1 MSEDVSRHLD
11 ELHEH
16 LEGVDEQDHPEAAD
30 LKAAVAAYD
39 AAAAEEHEGF
49 LDHLRDSALRFETS
63 HPAVSNAIAR
73 VIDSLTAAGL

>member
-1 MSEDVSRHLD
+1 MSEDVSRRLS

-16 LEGVDEQDHPEAAD
+16 LDAVDEADHPEAAD

-39 AAAAEEHEGF
+39 DGEDGDGF
-49 LDHLRDSALRFETS
+49 LEHLSEAALRYESS
-63 HPAVSNAIAR
+63 HPALSSAIAR